1 MPTVVLWVAAGGA
14 IGASLRWLVVR
25 WAGHALGLAFPYGTL
40 IVNIGGSLV
49 MGVAAVV
56 MMERFPGSWGRFAPF
71 LMTGVLGGFTTF
83 SAFSLDA
90 LFLIER
96 GRNLA
101 AAAYIGGSVTLSIA
115 GLWTGLTL
123 ARAVWGP

>member
-1 MPTVVLWVAAGGA
+1 MPTVIFSVAAGGA
-14 IGASLRWLVVR
+14 IGATLRWAIVR
-25 WAGHALGLAFPYGTL
+25 WSGQALGLAFPYGTL
-40 IVNIGGSLV
+40 IVNVLGSLV
-49 MGVAAVV
+49 MGVAAVA

-101 AAAYIGGSVTLSIA
+101 AAAYIGGSVALSIA
-115 GLWTGLTL
+115 GLWAGLTL
-123 ARAVWGP
+123 ARGLWGP